1 MSKYIFILSII
12 DADDEIETEE
22 GGAAR
27 AGVPEKLNST
37 WRTAYGSVERMDLN
51 FVVR

>member
-1 MSKYIFILSII
+1 MSKYILSII
-12 DADDEIETEE
+12 IDDDDEIETEE
-22 GGAAR
+22 GGAR